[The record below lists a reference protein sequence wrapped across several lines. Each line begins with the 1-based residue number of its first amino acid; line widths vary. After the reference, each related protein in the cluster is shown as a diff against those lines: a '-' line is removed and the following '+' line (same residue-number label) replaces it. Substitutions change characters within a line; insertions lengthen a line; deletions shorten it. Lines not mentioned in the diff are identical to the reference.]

1 MAEKNRKGAETW
13 YTGQTEEQNLEVTGL
28 TEQLQISKM
37 EDTDLCCTLPGLE
50 IRLRSHLL

>member
-28 TEQLQISKM
+28 TEQLQISKT
-37 EDTDLCCTLPGLE
+37 EDTDLCCTLPDLE
-50 IRLRSHLL
+50 IWLGSHLV